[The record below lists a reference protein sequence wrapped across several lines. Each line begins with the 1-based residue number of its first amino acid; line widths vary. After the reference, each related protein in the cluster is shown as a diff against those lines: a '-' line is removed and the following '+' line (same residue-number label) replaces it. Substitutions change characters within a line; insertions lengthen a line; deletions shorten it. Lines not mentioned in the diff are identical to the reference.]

1 MKALAL
7 VVVLLLVCIVLFVVG
22 VFSPRR
28 SLRMQSRVDDL
39 SKKGEGKSDEN
50 AGRLGDLSRD
60 GLEKARGAA
69 DASARAGRRV
79 NERMRP
85 D

>member
-1 MKALAL
+1 MKGFVLL
-7 VVVLLLVCIVLFVVG
+7 VVLLIVCIVLFFVG

-28 SLRMQSRVDDL
+28 SRRLQARVDEL
-39 SKKGEGKSDEN
+39 SEKGEGKGDEK
-50 AGRLGDLSRD
+50 AGRLGDLTSD

-79 NERMRP
+79 HKKMTGT
-85 D
+85 